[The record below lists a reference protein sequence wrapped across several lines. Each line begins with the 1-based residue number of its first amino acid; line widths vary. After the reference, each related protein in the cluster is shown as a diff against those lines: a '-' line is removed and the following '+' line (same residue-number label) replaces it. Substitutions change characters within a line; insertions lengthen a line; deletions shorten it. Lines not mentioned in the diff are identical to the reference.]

1 MADTIEDRP
10 LLRVLIVD
18 DHPLF
23 RSGLRAALD
32 SAADIGVVGEAGDAE
47 ALDVL
52 VDDTR
57 PDVVVMDAGL
67 PGISG
72 TEAVRRLCSSHPGL
86 PVLMLTM
93 AQDDASLLAALRAG
107 ARGYLV
113 KGSGR
118 DAVLNAVRTVATG
131 GAVFGPEIADRIA
144 AQLAGSRRTEPG
156 PPFPEL
162 TRRET
167 EVLELV
173 ARGYDNRRIARE
185 LVLSDKTVRNNVSR
199 IFAKLHVAHRAE
211 AVSQARDAGLGAPPP
226 AQARRS
232 PDPA

>member
-1 MADTIEDRP
+1 MADTIEDHSHI
-10 LLRVLIVD
+10 RVLIVD

-32 SAADIGVVGEAGDAE
+32 SAADVDVVAEAGDAE

-52 VDDTR
+52 VDQMR
-57 PDVVVMDAGL
+57 PHVVVMDAGL
-67 PGISG
+67 PGIPG
-72 TEAVRRLCSSHPGL
+72 TEAVRRLGSSHPGL

-93 AQDDASLLAALRAG
+93 SQDDDSLLTALRAG

-118 DAVLNAVRTVATG
+118 DAVLSAVRTVAAG
-131 GAVFGPEIADRIA
+131 GAVFGPEVAGRIA
-144 AQLAGSRRTEPG
+144 SRLAGLGRTVPD

-162 TRRET
+162 TRREA
-167 EVLELV
+167 EVLDLV
-173 ARGYDNRRIARE
+173 ARGHDNRRIARE
-185 LVLSDKTVRNNVSR
+185 LVLSEKTVRNNVSR

-211 AVSQARDAGLGAPPP
+211 AVSQARDAGLGAPPDDV
-226 AQARRS
+226 ARR
-232 PDPA
+232 PGPA